1 MHGNFYWNAAL
12 LDIGKMVHVQMFPTS
27 ILNGGSETIN
37 LPTISFCGY
46 EQKTRL
52 FTNPPRYVSKF
63 VLFEGCKSEYRVV
76 G

>member
-1 MHGNFYWNAAL
+1 VQGNFYWNAAL

-27 ILNGGSETIN
+27 ILNGGSETVN
-37 LPTISFCGY
+37 LPTISFCGD

-52 FTNPPRYVSKF
+52 CTNPLDMF
-63 VLFEGCKSEYRVV
+63 LNLFFLRGVNLSI

>member
-27 ILNGGSETIN
+27 ILNVGSETVN
-37 LPTISFCGY
+37 LPTISFCGD
-46 EQKTRL
+46 EQKTD
-52 FTNPPRYVSKF
+52 FSQTPRYVSKF
-63 VLFEGCKSEYRVV
+63 VLFEGCKSKYRVV